1 MSTISVA
8 GPKVRSRVRVNE
20 ACVTLLRAVMAE
32 GWRPETAAR
41 DLVVSVHDDTRIL
54 RLLHAKLARLMLER
68 PTRIINRAEVTLD
81 HALSAA
87 EAAQC
92 GAAPAHVGPDHE

>member
-1 MSTISVA
+1 MSTISVLD
-8 GPKVRSRVRVNE
+8 PRVRSRARVNE
-20 ACVTLLRAVMAE
+20 AFVTLLRAVMAE

-41 DLVVSVHDDTRIL
+41 DLVVSVHDDSRIL

-81 HALSAA
+81 HALSRAA
-87 EAAQC
+87 AAQRDAVP
-92 GAAPAHVGPDHE
+92 GQVGPGHG